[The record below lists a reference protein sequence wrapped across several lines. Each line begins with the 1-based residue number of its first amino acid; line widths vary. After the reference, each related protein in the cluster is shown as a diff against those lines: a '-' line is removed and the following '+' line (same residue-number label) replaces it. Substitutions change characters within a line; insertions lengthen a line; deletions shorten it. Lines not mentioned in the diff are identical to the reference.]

1 MSNGEE
7 PKLIQLDAK
16 SLYELAQRHS
26 PVLRFHEQE
35 RFYPVLAE
43 SWLTHVSEAP
53 WTTDPAHH
61 LGDLKPDPHR
71 RGTALFELNRW
82 VRDTTEQGIEVLA
95 GQPVGGDRPFQFST
109 DPGDPYAIGRPDLAH
124 VDGHTFLGLSGWLD
138 DDRRAGDLDRLYSLF
153 SELSAAVNPANAW
166 SPIAGQGD
174 LPHAW
179 VRQPV
184 SPTTYCEARWAREF
198 PDLNDVGEL
207 RDFPGGDGVL
217 NGYLALTYHYLYAAR
232 EPGLDGVGHHL
243 EGQWEA
249 VTLFFRGEGGGDGG
263 VVAEEPEH
271 VVVSQGI
278 DQAGDHHRTE
288 HKAWAD
294 AEVEKLGHHPVLYV
308 TRGTHRFVFGPVSG
322 ETSDRPGSTGPGGRP
337 PGSDP
342 GSHDDDRHE
351 GAIND
356 LLILGLILLALAA
369 LATVVGA
376 IALALLLLFLALWAL
391 FEWLASLF
399 DSGDNDDSG
408 DPIPASEGNDEANQ
422 DGTQTGGEEDPA
434 PGAAPGSAGPTGGG
448 GFGLPNSGSPT
459 GRATTSFDVRVV
471 DRVFQRGEDVT
482 GYPSERPLES
492 PTWWDYSGGWGVRV
506 VDGFGSGWRHGTRR
520 IDELGR
526 SWSYW
531 NSLRLSTVLHGGNDA
546 G

>member
-1 MSNGEE
+1 M
-7 PKLIQLDAK
+7 IQLDPK

-61 LGDLKPDPHR
+61 MGDLKPDPHR
-71 RGTALFELNRW
+71 RGTALFEANRW
-82 VRDTTEQGIEVLA
+82 VRDATKNSIGVLA
-95 GQPVGGDRPFQFST
+95 GQPVGADRPIQFST
-109 DPGDPYAIGRPDLAH
+109 DPSDPYAIGRPALAH
-124 VDGHTFLGLSGWLD
+124 VDGHTFLGLAGWLD
-138 DDRRAGDLDRLYSLF
+138 DDRRSGDLDRLYALF
-153 SELSAAVNPANAW
+153 SELAAAINPANAW
-166 SPIAGQGD
+166 SPLAGQGD

-184 SPTTYCEARWAREF
+184 STTTYCEARWARDF
-198 PDLNDVGEL
+198 PDVNDGAEL
-207 RDFPGGDGVL
+207 RDFPDNDGVL
-217 NGYLALTYHYLYAAR
+217 NGYLALTYHYLYPAQ
-232 EPGLDGVGHHL
+232 EPGLDGVGYHL

-249 VTLFFRGEGGGDGG
+249 ITLFFRGEGGRDGG
-263 VVAEEPEH
+263 VVAEEPDRI
-271 VVVSQGI
+271 VVSQGT
-278 DQAGDHHRTE
+278 DQAGNHHRTA
-288 HKAWAD
+288 HKAWGD
-294 AEVEKLGHHPVLYV
+294 PGVEKLGHHPVLYV
-308 TRGTHRFVFGPVSG
+308 TRGTHRFVFAPVSG
-322 ETSDRPGSTGPGGRP
+322 ETSDGPGSTGTGGMP

-376 IALALLLLFLALWAL
+376 IVMALVLLALALWAL

-408 DPIPASEGNDEANQ
+408 DPIPASEGNDEATQN
-422 DGTQTGGEEDPA
+422 GTQVGGDEDPA

-448 GFGLPNSGSPT
+448 GFGVPNSGSPT
-459 GRATTSFDVRVV
+459 GRATTSCDVRVI
-471 DRVFQRGEDVT
+471 DRVFQHGEDVT

-506 VDGFGSGWRHGTRR
+506 VDGFGTGWRHGTRR

-531 NSLRLSTVLHGGNDA
+531 NSLRLSTVLHGGNES